1 MEIDNPA
8 AFDKDEQAILAAIVP
23 EETTLE
29 EGQVAQPV
37 ESPAQVTETAPTQT
51 AATETAPAATAA
63 VTTTEASQPVAQPVA
78 EPVASTEQPKGDTR
92 AALRAARHAEK
103 RARDEAER
111 LRQEL
116 EALKSGKAPVNN
128 TITDAELE
136 ELERDFPAQAK
147 IARQQRDLQEQL
159 SRLTPA
165 PAQPEFVPVTYDPA
179 IQEVIDGIPD
189 LLAWQYDPQAQ
200 DKFQRAVAYDRALQ
214 NDPDWAG
221 KSFQERFTEAAERTK
236 RAFAP
241 ASTAPT
247 PTTPS
252 AAPAAAPRNDPAKVI
267 EQAPV
272 EGPKG
277 ISDFRGGAPGN
288 APSLDYRRMTDE
300 QIMASLPAG

>member
-23 EETTLE
+23 EESTVE
-29 EGQVAQPV
+29 EGQAAQPV
-37 ESPAQVTETAPTQT
+37 EAP
-51 AATETAPAATAA
+51 APAAQPAA
-63 VTTTEASQPVAQPVA
+63 AEAPKAEEAPSAIAPEPEQQPAASQAPAP
-78 EPVASTEQPKGDTR
+78 TEQPRGDTR
-92 AALRAARHAEK
+92 AALRAARHDAK

-116 EALKSGKAPVNN
+116 EAFKAGKAPVDNS
-128 TITDAELE
+128 ITDAELA

-147 IARQQRDLQEQL
+147 IARQQRELQEQL
-159 SRLTPA
+159 ARLAPQ
-165 PAQPEFVPVTYDPA
+165 PAQNEFEPVTFDFPE
-179 IQEVIDGIPD
+179 IQEAIDAVPD

-200 DKFQRAVAYDRALQ
+200 DKFERAQAYDRALQ

-221 KSFQERFTEAAERTK
+221 KSLQERFAEAAERTK

-241 ASTAPT
+241 ATTSA
-247 PTTPS
+247 TPS
-252 AAPAAAPRNDPAKVI
+252 AAPAAAPRNDPAQVI

-300 QIMASLPAG
+300 QIMASLPVA